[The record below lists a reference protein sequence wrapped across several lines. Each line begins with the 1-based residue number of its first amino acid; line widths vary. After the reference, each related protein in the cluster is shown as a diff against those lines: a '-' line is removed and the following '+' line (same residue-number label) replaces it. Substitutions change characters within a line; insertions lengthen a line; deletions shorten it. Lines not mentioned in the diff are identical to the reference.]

1 MVNRTVRTDNKIES
15 KKSFIYI
22 MINDT
27 RETRIYIWHEK
38 KKLKYIP
45 KCGSSGLGFFSVFLP
60 ARTSSIYTTA
70 TSDSYSIHYLI
81 WQVLHK
87 NLPSQGFWSFCH
99 LVFIFPGIP
108 FSVFMVLGSVWHPSC
123 HKYYKHL
130 VHNVIT
136 MVVNPWPNEPPTP
149 LTFFTDPFFRI
160 PYLLISFKGFSSS
173 STIFN

>member
-27 RETRIYIWHEK
+27 RETRIYNLLFSSSDYLAWK

-81 WQVLHK
+81 
-87 NLPSQGFWSFCH
+87 
-99 LVFIFPGIP
+99 
-108 FSVFMVLGSVWHPSC
+108 
-123 HKYYKHL
+123 
-130 VHNVIT
+130 
-136 MVVNPWPNEPPTP
+136 
-149 LTFFTDPFFRI
+149 
-160 PYLLISFKGFSSS
+160 
-173 STIFN
+173 